1 MLTAAAEAACWCTA
15 IGRTAG
21 GAAGR
26 PSGVGSRRRTGVV
39 PAASVSTFRPQELK
53 GPKTAPLPVGKSEQ
67 IASPVV
73 LHTSET
79 RDRRWRYSMCRPS
92 WPSRR
97 ITLSYL
103 ILSSDRLDRYLSI
116 YLSILSPVAGA
127 PHCPPFEPPSR
138 WCSSPVVLTRKIS
151 EVAVSSGTGASSCV
165 LEGCPPASRCSLQ
178 PSGFGLGR

>member
-103 ILSSDRLDRYLSI
+103 ILSSDRLDRYLSSLI
-116 YLSILSPVAGA
+116 FMKLVDRGSALSSLRAA
-127 PHCPPFEPPSR
+127 FAL
-138 WCSSPVVLTRKIS
+138 VLITGGVTRKIS